1 MATYS
6 YRGIEYQSHFQKGGM
21 GLDYSFTIDGV
32 DITKEIAKK
41 LFDEIEQTGADAVST
56 DCPLA
61 ALQIDIDLVPQ
72 RAVVVFLGKIA
83 HRQHAIARTLIRI
96 K

>member
-41 LFDEIEQTGADAVST
+41 LKMKRTSNHKTPVIRPPYFRMCEETSIISAD
-56 DCPLA
+56 LA
-61 ALQIDIDLVPQ
+61 E
-72 RAVVVFLGKIA
+72 
-83 HRQHAIARTLIRI
+83 
-96 K
+96 